1 MLLVLFEV
9 IFSLFVV
16 KEGNLLVIILTPL
29 AISAFFYLVL
39 SFFSKK
45 IQYKLNYIFII
56 ILLII
61 FLVHTIYY
69 TIFDDILSLNTILNN
84 SKIIITIAIILVLA
98 TISSLVLFLVK

>member
-16 KEGNLLVIILTPL
+16 KEGNLLVIILTSL
-29 AISAFFYLVL
+29 TISAFFSLVL

-45 IQYKLNYIFII
+45 ISNKLNYIFTI

-61 FLVHTIYY
+61 FLVHTFYY
-69 TIFDDILSLNTILNN
+69 TIFGDILSLSTILNN
-84 SKIIITIAIILVLA
+84 IKAIAFYEVLIDKII
-98 TISSLVLFLVK
+98 K

>member
-16 KEGNLLVIILTPL
+16 KEGNLLVIILTSL
-29 AISAFFYLVL
+29 AISAFFSLVL

-45 IQYKLNYIFII
+45 IQNKLNYIFII

-61 FLVHTIYY
+61 FLVHTFYY
-69 TIFDDILSLNTILNN
+69 TIFGDILSLSTILNN
-84 SKIIITIAIILVLA
+84 IKAIAFYEVLIDKIINTC
-98 TISSLVLFLVK
+98 